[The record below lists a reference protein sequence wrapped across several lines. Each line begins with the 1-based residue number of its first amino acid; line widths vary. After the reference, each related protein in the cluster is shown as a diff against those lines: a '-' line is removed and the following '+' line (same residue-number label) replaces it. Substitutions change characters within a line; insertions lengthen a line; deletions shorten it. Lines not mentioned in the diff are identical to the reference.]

1 MTWKELAE
9 KILEMSKKNQEKPVM
24 FVYSSELGN
33 EYVEDN
39 VYFEIGRNGNP
50 FLS

>member
-24 FVYSSELGN
+24 FVYSELGN
-33 EYVEDN
+33 EYTVDN